1 MLYLIGLGLNDE
13 KDITIKGLEA
23 IKKCKEIYLENY
35 TSKLQVSKEDLE
47 KFYKKKIIEANR
59 NLIENNFGEIIKKSK
74 KINIALLIIGD
85 VFSATTHISIYNRC
99 KEFNCKVEV
108 INNSSILNAVGITGL
123 ELYKFGKITSIPFD
137 LNVTT
142 PIEVI
147 NFNLKNDLHSLIL
160 LDLDIE
166 KNRFLTIKESCE
178 YLIKNNIKEKI
189 IACAR
194 LGIKNFII
202 KYGSLERI
210 KDINFGKPPY
220 CLIIPSKNLHFVEE
234 ESLNGISNKNNC

>member
-166 KNRFLTIKESCE
+166 KNRFLTINQACE
-178 YLIKNNIKEKI
+178 YLIKNNIKERI

-194 LGIKNFII
+194 LGSKNFII
-202 KYGSLERI
+202 RYGSLEKIRN
-210 KDINFGKPPY
+210 INFGKPPY
-220 CLIIPSKNLHFVEE
+220 CLIIPGKNLHFVEE
-234 ESLNGISNKNNC
+234 ESLEKWNFQ

>member
-35 TSKLQVSKEDLE
+35 TSKLQVSKKDLE

-59 NLIENNFGEIIKKSK
+59 NLIENNFDEIIKKSK
-74 KINIALLIIGD
+74 KANIALLIIGD
-85 VFSATTHISIYNRC
+85 IFSATTHISIYNRC
-99 KEFNCKVEV
+99 RELNCKVEV

-166 KNRFLTIKESCE
+166 KNRFLTINQACE
-178 YLIKNNIKEKI
+178 YLIKNNIKEKV

-194 LGIKNFII
+194 LGSKNFII

-220 CLIIPSKNLHFVEE
+220 CLIIPGKNLHFVEE